1 MVHTNFKK
9 KIEQNF
15 KTHSIKEYIIN
26 QIRKA
31 TWFYVDSPSPLG
43 LHQVLLQGYTN
54 QTNWLKKK
62 IVTHNFHK
70 YTNHSW
76 FSFSISH
83 WDQEFDYS

>member
-31 TWFYVDSPSPLG
+31 T
-43 LHQVLLQGYTN
+43 
-54 QTNWLKKK
+54 
-62 IVTHNFHK
+62 
-70 YTNHSW
+70 
-76 FSFSISH
+76 
-83 WDQEFDYS
+83 